1 MTGGVLKLASI
12 AALLLLTGCGS
23 DTRNVVVN
31 RLVSPEQELADLA
44 RARDVGAITPDEYAL
59 LRRKVAAGN

>member
-1 MTGGVLKLASI
+1 MMGGVLKLTSI
-12 AALLLLTGCGS
+12 VALLLLTGCGS
-23 DTRNVVVN
+23 DNRSMVVN

-59 LRRKVAAGN
+59 LRQKVVVGK